1 VSGTRRHPKPRAR
14 DVPGPR
20 RGESVTAP
28 ALRWLFQWPYR
39 FVLAG
44 LFRLGVRAWHLTVLS
59 LVVAAGAGVLLF
71 ARLHLFAGLALA
83 GAGLLDLF
91 DGALARLRGEESR
104 HGALLD
110 SVMDRAA
117 DTIVFGSLFVSEGIR
132 GARLSA
138 GLALGA
144 LVVGLLVSHLR
155 AQAEALGASMTEGM
169 FQRPERVVVLFL
181 GLVVPRALVPALALL
196 TAMGAATVAQRLVAA
211 WRRLPPTDEAGRLPS
226 ETARPEPPGGRP
238 PSSPERR

>member
-1 VSGTRRHPKPRAR
+1 M
-14 DVPGPR
+14 
-20 RGESVTAP
+20 
-28 ALRWLFQWPYR
+28 FQWPYR

-44 LFRLGVRAWHLTVLS
+44 LFRLGLRAWHLTLFS
-59 LVVAAGAGVLLF
+59 VVMAAGVGAL
-71 ARLHLFAGLALA
+71 LFAGLHLAAGLALVGA
-83 GAGLLDLF
+83 GALDLF

-104 HGALLD
+104 GGALLD

-117 DTIVFGSLFVSEGIR
+117 DTIVFGSLFLSEGMR

-155 AQAEALGASMTEGM
+155 AQAEALGTSMTEGM

-181 GLVVPRALVPALALL
+181 GLVIPGALVPALALL

-211 WRRLPPTDEAGRLPS
+211 WRRLPRTG
-226 ETARPEPPGGRP
+226 
-238 PSSPERR
+238 